1 MAGQKHKII
10 FGFWLVIMKMNYYTT
25 IQDQTLDLLIF
36 YWNELQIE
44 IVWNSIYL
52 QWDSSLFQ
60 YFYENAINGMQEK
73 ISLIYKVKST

>member
-10 FGFWLVIMKMNYYTT
+10 FGFWLGIMKMNYYTT

-36 YWNELQIE
+36 YWNELQIK

-52 QWDSSLFQ
+52 QWDSSLFG
-60 YFYENAINGMQEK
+60 ENEINGMQEN